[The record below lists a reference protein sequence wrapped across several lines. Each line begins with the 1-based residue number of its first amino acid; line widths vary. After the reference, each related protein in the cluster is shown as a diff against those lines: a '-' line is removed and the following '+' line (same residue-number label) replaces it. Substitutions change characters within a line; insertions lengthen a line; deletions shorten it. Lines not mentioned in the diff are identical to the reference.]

1 MVNFFDTPEIR
12 QKCVEKGINLDSAY
26 VVKFKIKWIHN
37 GEQNVTKII
46 EWQTMIQKTIQ
57 VHTVG
62 LFRSLDNMIE
72 LGSICDDQMMNY
84 LLLKYG
90 DYIQYH
96 FKFVSGA
103 QVAASPIEITD
114 MNEMFENPYSP

>member
-1 MVNFFDTPEIR
+1 MINFFDTPEIR

-26 VVKFKIKWIHN
+26 IVKFKTKWIHN
-37 GEQNVTKII
+37 GEYNGTNII
-46 EWQTMIQKTIQ
+46 EWQTMIQRTIQ
-57 VHTVG
+57 PHTVG

-72 LGSICDDQMMNY
+72 LASICDDQMMNY

-96 FKFVSGA
+96 FKFDSDA
-103 QVAASPIEITD
+103 QVATSPNEITEII
-114 MNEMFENPYSP
+114 EMFENPYSP